1 MIEVI
6 NGPQTADIE
15 AMRERIRAACLVLTW
30 DEKEGGYIP
39 ATKALAVKIL
49 RGGGDDMSREG
60 TGDI

>member
-6 NGPQTADIE
+6 GNPQTVDVE
-15 AMRERIRAACLVLTW
+15 ALRERIRAACLVLTW

-49 RGGGDDMSREG
+49 RGGSDDMGREG